1 MCLVS
6 LTGLNK
12 AFVNYEPFVIR
23 PEKLGYAGFDTDW
36 YFDVGRVI
44 TVTVFLSC
52 FWANLIDC
60 RVYLKQFMLQF
71 KDRRR
76 THNLKKFPNDEDDD

>member
-1 MCLVS
+1 MTLEFLNTGIIMCLVS
-6 LTGLNK
+6 LTGMNK
-12 AFVNYEPFVIR
+12 AFVDYEPFVIR
-23 PEKLGYAGFDTDW
+23 PSKLGYDGFDTDW

-52 FWANLIDC
+52 FWANFIDT

-71 KDRRR
+71 KDRRQ
-76 THNLKKFPNDEDDD
+76 